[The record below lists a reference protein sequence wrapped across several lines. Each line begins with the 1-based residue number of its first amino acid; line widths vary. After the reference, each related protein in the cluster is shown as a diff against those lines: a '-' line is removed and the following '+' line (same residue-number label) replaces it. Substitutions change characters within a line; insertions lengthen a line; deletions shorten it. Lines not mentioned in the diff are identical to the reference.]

1 MDVGMSEHF
10 IAELIT
16 IGNEVLAGRTLNT
29 NAADM
34 SRMLDDIGV
43 DVRWVTTCADNRDD
57 VMVAFQNAWDRA
69 KIVIVTGGLGPT
81 HDDITIKVFCEFFNR
96 GIVRS
101 EPVLRR
107 LEEMFQ
113 RRGRE
118 LTNRNRMQADVPTDT
133 EVLMN
138 NAGTAPGIYLN
149 EQDHHWF
156 LLPGVPREMKQLM
169 DDAVLPRLT
178 VIVGESAIV
187 RRDIHV
193 IGWPESN
200 LMDAIL
206 DVPGIESVASLP
218 DERGE
223 VVLRISVT
231 SDTRTQAEQHV
242 EKVRQCFSE
251 KLGLDIYGI
260 DDETLESVVGRLLR
274 DQRKTIA
281 IAESVTSGLVGDR
294 ITDVPGSS
302 DYFLGGVIAYS
313 NDAKIDLLCV
323 PRELIRDHGA
333 VSEEV
338 ARAMAEGARNR
349 FGADIAVSL
358 TGIAGPGGG
367 SEEKPVGLV
376 YIGLAW
382 DGGSEAKAYHFGDRR
397 AIVKQR
403 AAQTALDVVR
413 RHLLGS
419 QSR

>member
-1 MDVGMSEHF
+1 MSEHF
-10 IAELIT
+10 IAETIT

-29 NAADM
+29 NAANI
-34 SRMLDDIGV
+34 SQMLDDIGV
-43 DVRWVTTCADNRDD
+43 DVRWVTTCGDNRDD
-57 VMVAFQNAWDRA
+57 VTAAFRNAWDRA

-81 HDDITIKVFCEFFNR
+81 HDDITVKVFCEFFNR

-101 EPVLRR
+101 EAVLRH
-107 LEEMFQ
+107 LEDMFQ

-118 LTNRNRMQADVPTDT
+118 LTERNRTQADVPTDT

-169 DDAVLPRLT
+169 EDEVLPHLKR
-178 VIVGESAIV
+178 IVGDGVVV

-200 LMDAIL
+200 LTDVIL
-206 DVPGIESVASLP
+206 DVPHIESVASLP

-223 VVLRISVT
+223 VVLRISVAG
-231 SDTRTQAEQHV
+231 DTRTDAERRV
-242 EKVRQCFSE
+242 EEVRRCFNE

-274 DQRKTIA
+274 EQGKTIA
-281 IAESVTSGLVGDR
+281 VAESVTSGLVGDR

-302 DYFLGGVIAYS
+302 DYFLGGIIAYS
-313 NDAKIDLLCV
+313 NDAKVDLLDV

-338 ARAMAEGARNR
+338 ARAMAEGARRR

-382 DGGSEAKAYHFGDRR
+382 DGGAEAKAYRLGDKR
-397 AIVKQR
+397 ALVKQR
-403 AAQTALDVVR
+403 AAQTALDLVR
-413 RHLLGS
+413 RQLLTW
-419 QSR
+419 SRNR

>member
-1 MDVGMSEHF
+1 MSEHL
-10 IAELIT
+10 IAEIIT

-29 NAADM
+29 NAANI
-34 SRMLDDIGV
+34 SQMLDDIGV
-43 DVRWVTTCADNRDD
+43 DVRWVTTCGDNRDD
-57 VMVAFQNAWDRA
+57 VTAAFRNAWDRA

-81 HDDITIKVFCEFFNR
+81 HDDITVKVFCEFFNR

-101 EPVLRR
+101 EAVLRH
-107 LEEMFQ
+107 LEDMFQ

-118 LTNRNRMQADVPTDT
+118 LTERNRTQADVPTDT

-156 LLPGVPREMKQLM
+156 LLPGVPREMKQLTE
-169 DDAVLPRLT
+169 DEVLPHLKR
-178 VIVGESAIV
+178 IVGDGVVV

-200 LMDAIL
+200 LMDVIL
-206 DVPGIESVASLP
+206 DVPHIESVASLP

-223 VVLRISVT
+223 VVLRISVAG
-231 SDTRTQAEQHV
+231 DTRTDAEQRV
-242 EKVRQCFSE
+242 EEVRRCFNE
-251 KLGLDIYGI
+251 KLGLDIYGV

-274 DQRKTIA
+274 EQRKTIA
-281 IAESVTSGLVGDR
+281 VAESVTSGLVGDR

-302 DYFLGGVIAYS
+302 DYFLGGIIAYS
-313 NDAKIDLLCV
+313 NDAKVELLDV
-323 PRELIRDHGA
+323 PRELIRDYGA
-333 VSEEV
+333 VSDQV

-367 SEEKPVGLV
+367 SDEKPVGLV

-382 DGGSEAKAYHFGDRR
+382 EGGAEANAYRLGDRR
-397 AIVKQR
+397 ALVKQR

-413 RHLLGS
+413 RHLLS
-419 QSR
+419 ASTNARL